1 MEGHHHTSMP
11 TTTPPGGE
19 NTSSTSHHAWAEE
32 LPRPPSGGVALQP
45 SGGRARTDGGVEEV
59 LSDSDEAERA
69 ADCYAEDAMIA
80 KFYGADAH
88 SLYD

>member
-11 TTTPPGGE
+11 ITTPPGGKT
-19 NTSSTSHHAWAEE
+19 TSSTSHHAWAEE

-45 SGGRARTDGGVEEV
+45 SGGRARTEGVVEEV